1 VAIDPRSDRPVYRQ
15 LADLLH
21 DEISAGRLAPDT
33 LLPSETQLVT
43 RYKVGREAV
52 RQAVAILRAEG
63 LVRTERGIG
72 TRVRRPAD
80 RAPVKLGP
88 GDTAVARMP
97 SNRER
102 REYDLD
108 EGVPVI
114 EVRRAAGP
122 VEIHAGDRTEIAG

>member
-1 VAIDPRSDRPVYRQ
+1 MAIDPRSDRPVYRQ

-21 DEISAGRLAPDT
+21 DEISSGRMSPDS
-33 LLPSETQLVT
+33 LLPSEAQLVT
-43 RYKVGREAV
+43 EYRVGREAV
-52 RQAVAILRAEG
+52 RQAVAVLRAEG

-72 TRVRRPAD
+72 TRVRRVVD
-80 RAPVKLGP
+80 RAPVRLRR

-97 SNRER
+97 SIHER

-114 EVRRAAGP
+114 EVRRAAGE
-122 VEIHAGDRTEIAG
+122 VEIHAGDRTEITS